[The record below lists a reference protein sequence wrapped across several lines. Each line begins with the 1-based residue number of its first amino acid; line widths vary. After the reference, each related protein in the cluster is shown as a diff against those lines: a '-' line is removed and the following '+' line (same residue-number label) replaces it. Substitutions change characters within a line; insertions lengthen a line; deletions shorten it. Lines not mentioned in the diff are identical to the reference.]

1 MPLFRHPAPL
11 GLLVGL
17 LLAACSP
24 PTDVDRL
31 AVSLRTIAF
40 ATQEQLAQWRSL
52 PMIEGGETLVVRGEA
67 LVGCGRPEPHVLRR
81 DDVVG
86 VEIRAVNT
94 NRICLGIVAAWV
106 PVEATVSGLAPGA
119 YRVRVGIAGL
129 SERTEGT
136 ATIAAP

>member
-1 MPLFRHPAPL
+1 MPPSRHPASL
-11 GLLVGL
+11 WLLTGL

-24 PTDVDRL
+24 PTDVGPL

-40 ATQEQLAQWRSL
+40 ATQEQLTEWRSL
-52 PMIEGGETLVVRGEA
+52 PTIEGGETLVIRGEA
-67 LVGCGRPEPHVLRR
+67 FVGCGRPEPRVLQR
-81 DDVVG
+81 DNVVG
-86 VEIRAVNT
+86 VEIRAVDT

>member
-1 MPLFRHPAPL
+1 MPLSRRPASL
-11 GLLVGL
+11 GLLAGL

-24 PTDVDRL
+24 PTGVDRL

-52 PMIEGGETLVVRGEA
+52 PTIEGGETLVVRGEA
-67 LVGCGRPEPHVLRR
+67 FVGCGRAEAHVLRR
-81 DDVVG
+81 DKVVG
-86 VEIRAVNT
+86 VEVRAVET
-94 NRICLGIVAAWV
+94 NRMCLGVVAAWV
-106 PVEATVSGLAPGA
+106 PIEATVSGLAPGT
-119 YRVRVGIAGL
+119 YRVRLGIAGL